1 MEFPF
6 IGKKTERLNNLPKGT
21 HLGSGRAGVQIPK
34 SSSRALQ
41 PTLGQFVWAPQG
53 RWAPVTLTD
62 TRGHSRRW
70 ERPRVPTSGFRE
82 GWAGQQGAGFICSS
96 GSQPPAPMHLA
107 VGVSPLGRS
116 CILWGGGRWAG
127 RPRLA
132 GCPPAQVVCAGP
144 QHTLQAS
151 PCVGLVGPGL

>member
-53 RWAPVTLTD
+53 RRAPVTLTD

-116 CILWGGGRWAG
+116 CILCVGGGGRDG
-127 RPRLA
+127 LA
-132 GCPPAQVVCAGP
+132 
-144 QHTLQAS
+144 
-151 PCVGLVGPGL
+151 